1 MAAPRRSSMR
11 TGAGDTEAVLITF
24 FSVRKVAAGQTT
36 RVGFPFHL
44 QRGDPYGLSIRN
56 RTRQESRKLC
66 SAHDKRGTPMKE
78 LTHFVGGKHVSGAS
92 RRFVDGFEPMTGEV
106 ISRVPLASKAEV
118 RGAAENAIAV
128 QPSWAATNP

>member
-1 MAAPRRSSMR
+1 MTAPRRSSMR

-24 FSVRKVAAGQTT
+24 FSARKMAAGQTT

-66 SAHDKRGTPMKE
+66 PAHDKRGTPMKE
-78 LTHFVGGKHVSGAS
+78 LTQLAVQAYFLLM
-92 RRFVDGFEPMTGEV
+92 RP
-106 ISRVPLASKAEV
+106 SRVAPLAQR
-118 RGAAENAIAV
+118 RGR
-128 QPSWAATNP
+128 